1 MNGPPSVSNLPSAL
15 RYLLERDVLVAVEA
29 LDFLVGAVSR
39 SGDELDHAILGIW
52 QGFCRD
58 SAPWRNVGERWISCM
73 TSGSSDRQVLSVYLN
88 LLDGSLLVNGKAQG
102 TLPKKIIQH
111 PFFKT
116 LFPNRDTLDIVPS
129 TMKGMDYQSRDNM
142 DEFEVHFKLNNHDL
156 LIRIRHGNF
165 ESEFVSP
172 KKLKGDIPNSL
183 VVGMVH
189 LFREQDQFLDIYPA
203 PSGWQPLARA
213 VWRLNLSS
221 QLHRTLSKNTSD
233 IMDSEFVLDPKSSVV
248 LQLSDIFR
256 PLEACETNL
265 LVSFSPPSKRLLV
278 KLPRYNLEFSAVLGG
293 ASLESKEL
301 PGYFVASVQSIG
313 TLIGLQNKL
322 VLKSMNDEVTKIFVP
337 EGEIAV
343 SGGPE
348 HPRVTSAT
356 NILDLVPIRE
366 YYPTHL
372 TSMETVNGIGHTRSG
387 PVWSIRAVVN
397 DIVDYAKKQALFH
410 ASNHQTITAAYK
422 GEICLWERADFR
434 DSRLVSNVQIRGGC
448 DILVTP
454 MRCLDCPESTTKE
467 HNVAQVAPPAEV
479 WFRLFH
485 LCKAS
490 LLRDRDQYGLMV
502 ALGILGT
509 GRTWTPTS
517 FESFSLSHKY
527 IDNSPQLAVLPTRF
541 L

>member
-1 MNGPPSVSNLPSAL
+1 
-15 RYLLERDVLVAVEA
+15 
-29 LDFLVGAVSR
+29 
-39 SGDELDHAILGIW
+39 
-52 QGFCRD
+52 
-58 SAPWRNVGERWISCM
+58 
-73 TSGSSDRQVLSVYLN
+73 
-88 LLDGSLLVNGKAQG
+88 
-102 TLPKKIIQH
+102 
-111 PFFKT
+111 
-116 LFPNRDTLDIVPS
+116 
-129 TMKGMDYQSRDNM
+129 
-142 DEFEVHFKLNNHDL
+142 
-156 LIRIRHGNF
+156 
-165 ESEFVSP
+165 
-172 KKLKGDIPNSL
+172 
-183 VVGMVH
+183 MVH

-313 TLIGLQNKL
+313 TLVGLQNKL

-343 SGGPE
+343 SGGGPE
-348 HPRVTSAT
+348 HPRVTISPPVNAIYIKAFSYEIDDIVGRIIGDGSLTSWYRLAYLHIATTSHFADPLLCRTGLQQGQEMLKSAQAFAFMT
-356 NILDLVPIRE
+356 LEPEHNKILQNILDLVPIRE

-372 TSMETVNGIGHTRSG
+372 TSMETIEWHRSH
-387 PVWSIRAVVN
+387 SILVQCGRFVPLVN

-434 DSRLVSNVQIRGGC
+434 DSRLVSNG
-448 DILVTP
+448 
-454 MRCLDCPESTTKE
+454 
-467 HNVAQVAPPAEV
+467 
-479 WFRLFH
+479 
-485 LCKAS
+485 S
-490 LLRDRDQYGLMV
+490 LLSISRGPY
-502 ALGILGT
+502 
-509 GRTWTPTS
+509 
-517 FESFSLSHKY
+517 
-527 IDNSPQLAVLPTRF
+527 
-541 L
+541 